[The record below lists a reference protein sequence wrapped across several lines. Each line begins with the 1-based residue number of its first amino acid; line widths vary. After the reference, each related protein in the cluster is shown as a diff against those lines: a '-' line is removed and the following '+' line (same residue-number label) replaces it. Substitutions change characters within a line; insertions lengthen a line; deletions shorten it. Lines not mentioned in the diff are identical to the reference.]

1 MLRPYLAL
9 ELIGPGGGNVRIP
22 GLIDTGADTS
32 ILPFGYA
39 SLLGYTIS
47 SLESSQA
54 QQVQGLADV
63 HQATESSMAWIA
75 GAPQI
80 TFTTLPI
87 FIPGAINALWG
98 RRDFLHTFPV
108 AFFESRKEFV
118 VTLEDIDT

>member
-1 MLRPYLAL
+1 LAL
-9 ELIGPGGGNVRIP
+9 EFIGPSGGNVTIL

-32 ILPFGYA
+32 ILPFDYA

-54 QQVQGLADV
+54 QQVLGLAEV
-63 HQATESSMAWIA
+63 HLETESSLAWIS

-87 FIPGAINALWG
+87 FIPGALNALWG
-98 RRDFLHTFPV
+98 RRDFLQAFPV
-108 AFFESRKEFV
+108 AFFEARKEFV
-118 VTLEDIDT
+118 VTLGDIET

>member
-1 MLRPYLAL
+1 MTIL
-9 ELIGPGGGNVRIP
+9 

-39 SLLGYTIS
+39 SLLGYTVG
-47 SLESSQA
+47 SLKASQA
-54 QQVQGLADV
+54 QQVQGVADV

-87 FIPGAINALWG
+87 FIPGALNALWG
-98 RRDFLHTFPV
+98 RRDFLQTFPV
-108 AFFESRKEFV
+108 AFFEARKEFV
-118 VTLEDIDT
+118 ITFEDAEA